1 MPENNTPR
9 ASDANAITRRYLDSI
24 LIEERLIDART
35 ASLDTQIFG
44 TVFRT
49 PVMMPAFSHLYRY
62 QKERNAMMDYTLAAK
77 ELGAL
82 NWVGMGENDE
92 IGEILD
98 TGVKTVRVIKPYA
111 DRDKIFDQIA
121 YSEAHGAF
129 ALGLDIDHI
138 FGKDGEYDVVFG
150 ERMTQQTQTDLREY
164 VEATK
169 LPFIVKGVLSVT
181 DAVKSVEC
189 GARGILVSH
198 HHGRMPFALP
208 PLMVLPA
215 ICRALW
221 DAEGVEIFV
230 DCGIASG
237 ADVFKAL
244 ALGAKAV
251 GVGRAMMPA
260 LVQDGTEGVVRCV
273 TEMNRELRTLM
284 NYTGCAE
291 PLEIGPD
298 LLWKDGKPLASRE
311 GDLSFPVDLSEPSP
325 GT

>member
-1 MPENNTPR
+1 MSENTSPR
-9 ASDANAITRRYLDSI
+9 PSDANAITRQYLDSI

-35 ASLDTQIFG
+35 ASLETEIFG
-44 TVFRT
+44 TAFRT

-62 QKERNAMMDYTLAAK
+62 QKERNAMLDYTLAAG

-82 NWVGMGENDE
+82 NWVGMGENDV

-98 TGVKTVRVIKPYA
+98 TGVRTVRVIKPYA

-121 YSEAHGAF
+121 FSEEHGAF

-138 FGKDGEYDVVFG
+138 FGRDGEYDLVFG
-150 ERMTQQTQTDLREY
+150 ERMTRQTVSDLRGY
-164 VEATK
+164 VNATK
-169 LPFIVKGVLSVT
+169 LPFIIKGVLSVS
-181 DAVKSVEC
+181 DARKAVDC

-198 HHGRMPFALP
+198 HHGRMPFAVP

-215 ICRALW
+215 ICEAVR
-221 DAEGVEIFV
+221 DVEGLEIFV

-251 GVGRAMMPA
+251 AVGRAMMPA
-260 LVQDGTEGVVRCV
+260 LVADGTEGVVRCV
-273 TEMNRELRTLM
+273 TAMNGELRTLM
-284 NYTGCAE
+284 NYTGCAS
-291 PLEIGPD
+291 PPEIRPD
-298 LLWKDGKPLASRE
+298 LLWKDGKPMAAR
-311 GDLSFPVDLSEPSP
+311 
-325 GT
+325 